1 MLLVSHLEC
10 LLCIAKTK
18 PACVQNAAFH
28 LLWMTFPSQWNILKF
43 LILILHLLFAKTR
56 ALHSYYNAQ
65 NDIRWLYFSASN
77 LFSSMGYYSW
87 NIQSWC
93 ATKPLHIFHWSSSM
107 CNYINHFILF
117 FSGQAIIWSVWCNSF
132 LLFFQFFIHCS
143 RMGIFTSLITS
154 YTTLGCFC
162 YLLGFHLCNIFTLT
176 VSNYYKL

>member
-1 MLLVSHLEC
+1 MLSAVLSYWMMTLGKNFQLHAFSITSWR
-10 LLCIAKTK
+10 LLCIANTKT
-18 PACVQNAAFH
+18 ACVQNAAFH
-28 LLWMTFPSQWNILKF
+28 LLWMTFPSQCNILKF

-93 ATKPLHIFHWSSSM
+93 ASKPLHILHWSSSM

-117 FSGQAIIWSVWCNSF
+117 Y
-132 LLFFQFFIHCS
+132 FFCP
-143 RMGIFTSLITS
+143 GYYLVSL
-154 YTTLGCFC
+154 
-162 YLLGFHLCNIFTLT
+162 
-176 VSNYYKL
+176 V